1 MRPRKASKLFKTKK
15 ITIDR
20 NYGTYVYFNSY
31 SRLDVEF
38 ANLFRLYK
46 KREDDGEFL
55 KNTHHINDEKWSNT
69 NIYEY
74 KNRHFKII
82 EKAGNY
88 HILRLLNPEKT
99 KAMKEMKKSELSQLI
114 KEELKTILKENDI
127 NIWIDNQEPDILSE
141 IHDDCLDIIEQEAKI
156 WQKNLYSKLLIT
168 AKKYYP
174 KNPASLVK
182 VIIEEENAGGFMD
195 VNLTDFL
202 LGKTNLLNT

>member
-74 KNRHFKII
+74 K
-82 EKAGNY
+82 
-88 HILRLLNPEKT
+88 
-99 KAMKEMKKSELSQLI
+99 
-114 KEELKTILKENDI
+114 
-127 NIWIDNQEPDILSE
+127 QE
-141 IHDDCLDIIEQEAKI
+141 
-156 WQKNLYSKLLIT
+156 
-168 AKKYYP
+168 
-174 KNPASLVK
+174 VK
-182 VIIEEENAGGFMD
+182 VFYVIG
-195 VNLTDFL
+195 
-202 LGKTNLLNT
+202 